1 MPLQWINVSTSLP
14 PYHVYTHSL
23 LLTQASKAMMG
34 KAISPLAASKH
45 RKCVKA
51 TSRLVPSPCVCV
63 SVWARER
70 ERKYV
75 YAGYNIM
82 LISVCI
88 YACVSGRF
96 KASQNPLLWE
106 AGCEICCGI
115 DAPLWHMHMFMF
127 VCMRMSFSKT
137 VDMYDLSWKRFVLK
151 SSEWC
156 TGMSFFRTFSNLIQF
171 SLERL

>member
-82 LISVCI
+82 LISVCVYMRVCLGGSKPVRI
-88 YACVSGRF
+88 LCFERQDVKSAVALMPHYG
-96 KASQNPLLWE
+96 
-106 AGCEICCGI
+106 ICTC
-115 DAPLWHMHMFMF
+115 LCLF
-127 VCMRMSFSKT
+127 VCAWVFPRLWTCTTCLGKGSSWRVVSDALECLSSELSQTSFS
-137 VDMYDLSWKRFVLK
+137 FH
-151 SSEWC
+151 
-156 TGMSFFRTFSNLIQF
+156 
-171 SLERL
+171 